1 MEAGER
7 QLMTE
12 LLQTLL
18 LGLLLGGVYALA
30 ASGLTLIFGV
40 MRVINIAH
48 GAFLIVGA
56 FITYWLWDAFGI
68 DPLVAVVITT
78 PIVFALGWITYKVV
92 VSPIRTAPMAS
103 TVLLTFGLALV
114 LEGAMGEI
122 WGNNSTA
129 IRPSYADESFTIGAI
144 FLPKAQV
151 YGGLIAVVVLVL
163 LWTVLTKTWLGR
175 AIRAAAT
182 NPSSAELVGI
192 KVGAVAAVVFALG
205 IAAAGAGGAITGVL
219 YPFTP
224 GSHYQWIARL
234 LAIVVLGGLGSLNGA
249 VLGALMFGV
258 AETLTSAYWSPSW
271 ATAVPYA
278 IVFAVLLI
286 RPQGLLGT
294 RLRED
299 SVATV

>member
-1 MEAGER
+1 
-7 QLMTE
+7 MTE

-48 GAFLIVGA
+48 GSFLMVGA
-56 FITYWLWDAFGI
+56 FVTYWLWDAFGI

-192 KVGAVAAVVFALG
+192 KVGSVAAVVFALG

>member
-1 MEAGER
+1 
-7 QLMTE
+7 MTE
-12 LLQTLL
+12 LLQNLI

-30 ASGLTLIFGV
+30 AGGLTLIFGV

-48 GAFLIVGA
+48 GAFLILAA
-56 FITYWLWDAFGI
+56 FITYSLWDVMGI
-68 DPLVAVVITT
+68 DPLLGVAITT
-78 PIVFALGWITYKVV
+78 PIVFALGWITYKVFV
-92 VSPIRTAPMAS
+92 APIRTAPMAS

-122 WGNNSTA
+122 WGNNSTS
-129 IRPSYADESFTIGAI
+129 IRPSYADESYTIGGI
-144 FLPKAQV
+144 FLPKAQL
-151 YGGLIAVVVLVL
+151 YGGVLAILVL
-163 LWTVLTKTWLGR
+163 AVLWLVLTRTWLGR
-175 AIRAAAT
+175 AIRAAAV

-192 KVGAVAAVVFALG
+192 KVSAVAALVFAIG

-219 YPFTP
+219 YPFVP

-234 LAIVVLGGLGSLNGA
+234 LAIVVLGGMGSLNGA
-249 VLGALMFGV
+249 MLGALIFGI
-258 AETLTSAYWSPSW
+258 AETLTSAYVSPSW

-286 RPQGLLGT
+286 RPQGLMGT

-299 SVATV
+299 AVAT

>member
-1 MEAGER
+1 
-7 QLMTE
+7 MTE

-48 GAFLIVGA
+48 GAFLILGA
-56 FITYWLWDAFGI
+56 FVTYWLWDAFGI
-68 DPLVAVVITT
+68 DPLVATVITT
-78 PIVFALGWITYKVV
+78 PIVFALGWATYKVV
-92 VSPIRTAPMAS
+92 VSPIRSAPMAS

-114 LEGAMGEI
+114 IEGAMGEI

-129 IRPSYADESFTIGAI
+129 IRPSYADESFTIGGI
-144 FLPKAQV
+144 FLPKAQA
-151 YGGLIAVVVLVL
+151 YGGLIAIVVLVL
-163 LWTVLTKTWLGR
+163 LWTVLTRTWLGR

-192 KVGAVAAVVFALG
+192 KVGSVAAIVFALG
-205 IAAAGAGGAITGVL
+205 IAAAGAGGALTGVL

-249 VLGALMFGV
+249 VLGALMFGI
-258 AETLTSAYWSPSW
+258 AETMTSAYWSPSW

-278 IVFAVLLI
+278 IVFAVLLL

-299 SVATV
+299 AVAAA